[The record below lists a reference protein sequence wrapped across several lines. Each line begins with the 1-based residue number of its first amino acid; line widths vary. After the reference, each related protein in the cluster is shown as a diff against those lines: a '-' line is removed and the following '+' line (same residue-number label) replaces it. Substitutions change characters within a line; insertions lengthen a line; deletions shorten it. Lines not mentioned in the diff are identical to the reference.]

1 MKKNYVQPAIHNWCR
16 MAINVMV
23 TLSVPKDSGDSTDE
37 QLSKKRNSNDS
48 FQDNSFSEDIF
59 K

>member
-1 MKKNYVQPAIHNWCR
+1 MKKEYIQPAIHNWCR

-37 QLSKKRNSNDS
+37 QLSKKHNSDTP
-48 FQDNSFSEDIF
+48 FQDNTFSEDIF